1 MDVLW
6 IARCSSRDKPIARA
20 VAYNRL
26 HLRQFYPA
34 QLSHA
39 SRETV
44 SPGTTVSCTRHN
56 RLVSKLGRVS
66 DTNAVFGRVSYAQ
79 RPPNVQLSPEKSAS
93 VQIRPESAAS
103 VRMSPGGAGGVWTST
118 GSAEGNYISPES
130 PQPNSFLS
138 RGSKKP
144 GTARTPGFSCFW
156 SQRQESN
163 PQPAD
168 YKSAALPLSH
178 AGV

>member
-1 MDVLW
+1 MNVLW
-6 IARCSSRDKPIARA
+6 IARCSSSDKPIVRG
-20 VAYNRL
+20 VAYNHP
-26 HLRQFYPA
+26 HLRQFDPA
-34 QLSHA
+34 QLSQA

-56 RLVSKLGRVS
+56 CLVSKLGRVS
-66 DTNAVFGRVSYAQ
+66 DTSAVFGRVSYAQ
-79 RPPNVQLSPEKSAS
+79 RPPDDQMSPEKPAS

-103 VRMSPGGAGGVWTST
+103 VRMSPGSAGGVSIST
-118 GSAEGNYISPES
+118 DDAEGDYISPES
-130 PQPNSFLS
+130 LQPNSFLS

-144 GTARTPGFSCFW
+144 GTGRAPGFSCFW